1 MYAQASKIVGRKR
14 NDAPTRERKEMILA
28 IRDLGHYTH
37 DTIPVHWVS
46 GKAIAHR
53 TCNIF
58 HWRRFRSLTE
68 MGKNAAGHGFPNF
81 FSTDKSVVSGDL
93 FFVADSI
100 ADLRNP
106 IPQTVKHYQAE
117 VISNGEGRLPY
128 IQFNKL
134 HWTPADTAAR
144 IEAQQKVFKILDEKR
159 KAVRAV

>member
-1 MYAQASKIVGRKR
+1 
-14 NDAPTRERKEMILA
+14 MILA
-28 IRDLGHYTH
+28 IRDLGHYTNET
-37 DTIPVHWVS
+37 DPVHWVS

-53 TCNIF
+53 TCNFF
-58 HWRRFRSLTE
+58 HWRRFKSLTE
-68 MGKNAAGHGFPNF
+68 MGIISTGSRGFPNF
-81 FSTDKSVVSGDL
+81 LCTDWSVKSGDL

-117 VISNGEGRLPY
+117 VLSNGEGHRPT

-144 IEAQQKVFKILDEKR
+144 IEAQEEVFKRIDEEAT
-159 KAVRAV
+159 KAIRAV